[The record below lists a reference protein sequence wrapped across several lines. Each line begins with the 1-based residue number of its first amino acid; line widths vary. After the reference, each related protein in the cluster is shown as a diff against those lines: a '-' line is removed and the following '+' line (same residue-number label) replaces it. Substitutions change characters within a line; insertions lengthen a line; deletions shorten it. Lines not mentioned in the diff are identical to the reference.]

1 GYTDIARDTLDM
13 LERQYGANEEI
24 ASRRSQLPRQE
35 ESGFAMPSS
44 EADAPVVDAP
54 AQFESFAPIEET
66 IAEEVEMGEQMFI
79 APAEKVA
86 PNVDAK
92 PAAPPPEEVGLHS
105 ELADMF
111 EEFRDE
117 VEASESA
124 ATPGDYETHYNTGLA
139 YREMGMLDQAVEE
152 LQAAIALA
160 APHDGTP
167 RYLQCCNLLGHCFM
181 QKNMPRPA
189 AMWFKKGLDTPGHT
203 EDEYQALRYELGAAY
218 EQMGDLERAIEIF
231 SEVYGTD
238 VNYRGV
244 AAKLRDL
251 QAQKT

>member
-1 GYTDIARDTLDM
+1 
-13 LERQYGANEEI
+13 
-24 ASRRSQLPRQE
+24 
-35 ESGFAMPSS
+35 
-44 EADAPVVDAP
+44 
-54 AQFESFAPIEET
+54 
-66 IAEEVEMGEQMFI
+66 
-79 APAEKVA
+79 
-86 PNVDAK
+86 
-92 PAAPPPEEVGLHS
+92 
-105 ELADMF
+105 
-111 EEFRDE
+111 
-117 VEASESA
+117 
-124 ATPGDYETHYNTGLA
+124 
-139 YREMGMLDQAVEE
+139 MGMLDQAVEE

-203 EDEYQALRYELGAAY
+203 EDEYQALRYELGTAY

-251 QAQKT
+251 QAIKK